1 MAENLSL
8 AIIGAG
14 CIGRRVAKSVA
25 DGTLPYLIT
34 AICDVDSDAA
44 ASLQADFAPQA
55 RILDLEHAL
64 ASAEVVVEAAAG
76 SVVPQLVALAR
87 AAHATIGLP
96 NHLLVMS
103 VGGLPDVEDLDA
115 PGPVIHVPSGALG
128 GLDAVQALAV
138 AGLDEVVLTT
148 RKPPAALGLEELSSE
163 RVLFEGSAA
172 EVIKLYPKNVNVAIA
187 LSLAGIGAERTRV
200 RLVADPQ
207 AKRNTHHVLARG
219 TAGVIEFT
227 SRNEAFPDN
236 PRTSYLAAL
245 SAIAALGRF
254 VAQLQVG

>member
-1 MAENLSL
+1 MTDSMSL

-25 DGTLPYLIT
+25 DGMLPYIIT
-34 AICDVDSDAA
+34 AICDVDSEA
-44 ASLQADFAPQA
+44 ASGLQADFAPQA

-76 SVVPQLVALAR
+76 SVVPQLVAHAR
-87 AAHATIGLP
+87 VVHATSSLP
-96 NHLLVMS
+96 KHILVMS
-103 VGGLPDVEDLDA
+103 VGGLQDVEDLDA
-115 PGPVIHVPSGALG
+115 PGPVVHVPSGALG

-148 RKPPAALGLEELSSE
+148 RKPPAALGLDELAAE
-163 RVLFEGSAA
+163 QVLFEGSAA

-219 TAGVIEFT
+219 TAGEIEFT
-227 SRNEAFPDN
+227 SRNEPFPDN

-245 SAIAALGRF
+245 SAIASLARL
-254 VAQLQVG
+254 AAHLQVG

>member
-14 CIGRRVAKSVA
+14 CIGSRVAKSVA
-25 DGTLPYLIT
+25 DSSLPYAIT
-34 AICDVDSDAA
+34 AICDISSDAA
-44 ASLQADFAPQA
+44 TRLQTDFAPKA
-55 RILDLEHAL
+55 FIYDLEHAL
-64 ASAEVVVEAAAG
+64 ASAEVVIEAAAG
-76 SVVPQLVALAR
+76 GVVPQLVTQAR
-87 AAHATIGLP
+87 AVYASSSLP
-96 NHLLVMS
+96 KHLLVMS
-103 VGGLPDVEDLDA
+103 VGGLQDVEFLDA

-138 AGLDEVVLTT
+138 AGLDEVVLTS
-148 RKPPAALGLEELSSE
+148 RKPPAALGLADLATEQ
-163 RVLFEGSAA
+163 VLFEGSAA
-172 EVIKLYPKNVNVAIA
+172 DVIMLYPKNVNVAIA

-219 TAGVIEFT
+219 AAGEIEFT
-227 SRNEAFPDN
+227 SRNEPFPDN

-245 SAIAALGRF
+245 SAVAMLKRLAANM
-254 VAQLQVG
+254 QVG